1 MQEEKEEREVRREE
15 TWKARKMWKI
25 RDRKWR
31 LNEGVKRKEKWM
43 EERVEKRGRLDEG
56 KEERGNKRKR
66 EEREES

>member
-43 EERVEKRGRLDEG
+43 EERVEKRGRLDER